1 LKTKF
6 YLIQPVRD
14 YIEWELEHYHEN
26 KRQLEEYKMDM
37 IPSCVATYSLAQSSN
52 HSETTDTTAQRAIK
66 LATSPYILNTERNVK
81 AIEAILAKCDDTDKK
96 LINMVYW
103 KRAYNIEGAGMVAGL
118 SRAGAYKRVN
128 KIIFGVALE
137 MGLINV

>member
-1 LKTKF
+1 MKTKF

-26 KRQLEEYKMDM
+26 KRQLEEYKIDM
-37 IPSCVATYSLAQSSN
+37 IPSCVATYSLVQSSN

-81 AIEAILAKCDDTDKK
+81 AIEAVLAKCDDTDKK

-103 KRAYNIEGAGMVAGL
+103 KRAYNISGAGAVAGL
-118 SRAGAYKRVN
+118 GKTGAYDRIN
-128 KIIFGVALE
+128 KIIFGIALE
-137 MGLINV
+137 MGLVNI